1 MTESGPTE
9 RKRFFKDELESSE
22 SQIPDTA
29 SRLDNSNSFLFGG
42 NANSADLGSSLFV
55 KEEVDNID
63 FENKL
68 RELIPDVDTRTSK
81 ALFEKFEYDSDPVA
95 KAVEY
100 YFDHNKSLNKGI
112 NTVKENSNFIDLS
125 DDSYDNIDS
134 GSMSGSSH
142 LNSDPPSSHDSNTK
156 TSFQSLFSQ
165 NREKAKKRKANTIN
179 RRITKR
185 SKPAFAWK
193 KFIGSMQVT
202 AMATRPTIRP
212 LKYGSELKL
221 HVSTPSKASPYRM
234 YNAKGKKQ
242 MSMAQLVKLRDSEQ
256 NREIGRMPEEIA
268 SLVYPLIDES
278 GVVFEIT
285 LVYSGDKRLSIGD
298 SFIVQLD
305 CFLTSDLFAKDMG
318 SSQEDSLYT
327 QQARWEN
334 SNASISETKAEI
346 VGKFKRIGLIDLFN
360 KLKIKNVKDEEETL
374 ENLNNNEPEIL
385 DLEDDDTF
393 DSIISQNSHNN
404 EGTDEEL
411 EHTDSMNLNQ
421 LQNFYSMAQSSEAL
435 KNLPE
440 TTPPSDVMKL
450 NLRRYQRQGLTWM
463 LRREGEF
470 KKAADSEEIVET
482 GSMMNP
488 LWNQFIWPKDMSWV
502 SERDRGSQEKDL
514 GVFFYAN
521 LHTGEFSIEKPT
533 LETSLKGGILSDE
546 MGLGKTI
553 STLSLILSSPN
564 DYSLEQR
571 ELFTEDETPSTQS
584 FSKLTQKPY
593 ASKTTLIVVPM
604 SLLHQWHSE
613 FEKACAT
620 DDLHSEIYY
629 GGNVSS
635 LKSHLI
641 NSKKPPTVLITTY
654 GIVQN
659 EWTKI
664 VKNSDGDI
672 NLGSTTGLFS
682 LSFYRIVLDEGH
694 IIRNR
699 QTITSKAIMQLTGK
713 CKWVLTGTPIINR
726 LDDMYSLVKFL
737 NLEPWSQIG
746 FWKQFISIPF
756 ENKNFKQAF
765 DVVNSIMEPVFL
777 RRTKQMKDLNGKPLV
792 DLPPK
797 EIIIERLKLSEAQDI
812 VYKQLL
818 NRAEDSV
825 KLGLEHGDLLKKYS
839 TILVNILRLRQ
850 VCCDVSLI
858 GSQDE
863 NDEDLSN
870 NNTMLNNEVDVAT
883 LLKDGKNGDESKTFT
898 ESELQEATKIINE
911 RYDFTKDD
919 ISLEC
924 SICTTEPIPLDKIL
938 FTECEH
944 PFCKECLL
952 EYCEYQKIKSLELK
966 CPLCRHEISK
976 NKLLTLEKK
985 EDGEYEPVHYNSSS
999 RSSKIVALAN
1009 HLQQLQDSSP
1019 GEQVVVFSQFS
1030 SYLDILEKEL
1040 KDISPDKTTEVYKFD
1055 GRLNLKERNVVL
1067 KEFQEK
1073 KPGVQKILLL
1083 SLKAGGVG
1091 LNLTCASYAFMMDP
1105 WWSPS
1110 MEDQAI
1116 DRIHRIGQENNVK
1129 VTRFIIENSI
1139 EEKMLRIQE
1148 RKRTIGEAM
1157 DADEDERRRRRI
1169 EEIKM
1174 LFE

>member
-1 MTESGPTE
+1 MTDSGQAE
-9 RKRFFKDELESSE
+9 RKRFFRDELESSE
-22 SQIPDTA
+22 SQIPNPTNK
-29 SRLDNSNSFLFGG
+29 LDNKNSFLFG
-42 NANSADLGSSLFV
+42 NDTNSVDLGSSLFV
-55 KEEVDNID
+55 KEETDDID

-68 RELIPDVDTRTSK
+68 RELIPDVDNRTCK
-81 ALFEKFEYDSDPVA
+81 TLFAKFEHESDPVA

-100 YFDHNKSLNKGI
+100 YFDHNQSLIKSTNIVKG
-112 NTVKENSNFIDLS
+112 NPNFIDLS
-125 DDSYDNIDS
+125 DDSYDSIDTPS
-134 GSMSGSSH
+134 ISGSSH
-142 LNSDPPSSHDSNTK
+142 LNSDPPSSHDIHMK
-156 TSFQSLFSQ
+156 MSFQSLFSQ

-179 RRITKR
+179 KRISKR
-185 SKPAFAWK
+185 SKPASTWK

-202 AMATRPTIRP
+202 AMATRPTIHP
-212 LKYGSELKL
+212 LRYGSELKL
-221 HVSTPSKASPYRM
+221 HVSTPSKGSPYRM
-234 YNAKGKKQ
+234 YDSKGKKQ

-256 NREIGRMPEEIA
+256 NREIGRMPEDIA
-268 SLVYPLIDES
+268 RLVYPLIDES
-278 GVVFEIT
+278 GVAFEIT

-305 CFLTSDLFAKDMG
+305 CFLTSDLFEKDLNN
-318 SSQEDSLYT
+318 SQEESLST
-327 QQARWEN
+327 QQTRWEN
-334 SNASISETKAEI
+334 TNTSIAETKAEI

-360 KLKIKNVKDEEETL
+360 KLRIKNVKDEEETL
-374 ENLNNNEPEIL
+374 ENLNNDQPKIL

-393 DSIISQNSHNN
+393 ESIVSQKSHGD
-404 EGTDEEL
+404 EDTDVRF
-411 EHTDSMNLNQ
+411 EHSDSMNLNQ
-421 LQNFYSMAQSSEAL
+421 LQNFYSMAQSSETL

-440 TTPPSDVMKL
+440 TTPSSDVMKL
-450 NLRRYQRQGLTWM
+450 DLRRYQKQGLTWM

-470 KKAADSEEIVET
+470 KKAAESEKVLET
-482 GSMMNP
+482 GNMMNP
-488 LWNQFIWPKDMSWV
+488 LWNQFVWPKDMSWV
-502 SERDRGSQEKDL
+502 SERDHKSQEKDL

-553 STLSLILSSPN
+553 STLSLILSSPT
-564 DYSLEQR
+564 DSSLEQK
-571 ELFTEDETPSTQS
+571 ELFTEETTSTTQS
-584 FSKLTQKPY
+584 LFKIAQKSY

-613 FEKACAT
+613 FEKTCAN

-629 GGNVSS
+629 GGNVSN
-635 LKSHLI
+635 LKAHLV

-664 VKNSDGDI
+664 LKNSDSEI
-672 NLGSTTGLFS
+672 NLGSTAGLFS

-765 DVVNSIMEPVFL
+765 DVVNAIMEPVFL
-777 RRTKQMKDLNGKPLV
+777 RRTKQMKDVNGKPLV

-797 EIIIERLKLSEAQDI
+797 EVIIEKLKFSDAQDI

-825 KLGLEHGDLLKKYS
+825 KLGLERGDLLKKYS

-870 NNTMLNNEVDVAT
+870 NNTMLNSEVDVAM
-883 LLKDGKNGDESKTFT
+883 LLKDGKNDVDAKTFSET
-898 ESELQEATKIINE
+898 ELREATKIINQ
-911 RYDFTKDD
+911 RYDFTNDD

-952 EYCEYQKIKSLELK
+952 EYCEYQKIKNLDLK

-976 NKLLTLEKK
+976 NKLLTLQKK
-985 EDGEYEPVHYNSSS
+985 EHGEYEPVHYNSDS

-1040 KDISPDKTTEVYKFD
+1040 KEVSPQKTTEIYKFD
-1055 GRLNLKERNVVL
+1055 GRLSLKERNTVL
-1067 KEFQEK
+1067 KEFQERS
-1073 KPGVQKILLL
+1073 PGIQKILLL

-1139 EEKMLRIQE
+1139 EEKMLHIQE

-1157 DADEDERRRRRI
+1157 DADEDERRKRRI

>member
-1 MTESGPTE
+1 MTDSEPTE

-22 SQIPDTA
+22 SQIPNPT
-29 SRLDNSNSFLFGG
+29 SKLDNRNSFLFEDEPKTT
-42 NANSADLGSSLFV
+42 DLGSSLFV
-55 KEEVDNID
+55 EQETEDLN

-68 RELIPDVDTRTSK
+68 KELIPDVDTRTRN
-81 ALFEKFEYDSDPVA
+81 LLLEKFEHESDPVG
-95 KAVEY
+95 KALEY
-100 YFDHNKSLNKGI
+100 YFDHKNSLIKEVK
-112 NTVKENSNFIDLS
+112 TVKENPNFIDLS
-125 DDSYDNIDS
+125 DDSY
-134 GSMSGSSH
+134 GSMDSHSRSGSSH
-142 LNSDPPSSHDSNTK
+142 LNSDPPNSHEPYSK
-156 TSFQSLFSQ
+156 MSFQSLFSQ
-165 NREKAKKRKANTIN
+165 NRERARKRKVNTIN
-179 RRITKR
+179 RRILKR
-185 SKPAFAWK
+185 SKPAFSWK
-193 KFIGSMQVT
+193 RFIGSMQVT

-221 HVSTPSKASPYRM
+221 HVSTSSKFSPYQM
-234 YNAKGKKQ
+234 YNSNGKKQ
-242 MSMAQLVKLRDSEQ
+242 VSMAQLVKLRDLEQ
-256 NREIGRMPEEIA
+256 DREVGRMPEEIA
-268 SLVYPLIDES
+268 RLVYPLIDES
-278 GVVFEIT
+278 GVAFEIT

-305 CFLTSDLFAKDMG
+305 CFLTSDLFGKNLKDSQEESL
-318 SSQEDSLYT
+318 SSQKIQWDTSN
-327 QQARWEN
+327 N
-334 SNASISETKAEI
+334 SIVETKVEI
-346 VGKFKRIGLIDLFN
+346 LDKFKRMGLIALFN
-360 KLKIKNVKDEEETL
+360 KLRIKEVKDEAETL
-374 ENLNNNEPEIL
+374 ENLNNDDPEIL

-393 DSIISQNSHNN
+393 ESIVSQRDEDN
-404 EGTDEEL
+404 EDDDDKI
-411 EHTDSMNLNQ
+411 EHSDSMNLNQ

-440 TTPPSDVMKL
+440 TTPSRDIMKL
-450 NLRRYQRQGLTWM
+450 DLRKYQKQGLTWM

-470 KKAADSEEIVET
+470 KKAAESDEVVAAAT
-482 GSMMNP
+482 MMNP
-488 LWNQFIWPKDMSWV
+488 LWKQFVWPKDMSWV
-502 SERDRGSQEKDL
+502 SERDHASQEKDMSL
-514 GVFFYAN
+514 FFYAN
-521 LHTGEFSIEKPT
+521 LHTGEFSNEKPM

-553 STLSLILSSPN
+553 STLSLILSSPC
-564 DYSLEQR
+564 DSSFDQK
-571 ELFTEDETPSTQS
+571 ELFTEDDTVLTQN
-584 FSKLTQKPY
+584 FSEITQKPY
-593 ASKTTLIVVPM
+593 ASRTTLIVVPM
-604 SLLHQWHSE
+604 SLLHQWHSQ
-613 FEKACAT
+613 FEKACSN

-629 GGNVSS
+629 GGNVSN
-635 LKSHLI
+635 LKTHLI
-641 NSKKPPTVLITTY
+641 NGKKPPTVLITTY

-664 VKNSDGDI
+664 LKTSVSELD
-672 NLGSTTGLFS
+672 LQSTTGLFS

-694 IIRNR
+694 MIRNR

-777 RRTKQMKDLNGKPLV
+777 RRTKHMKDANGKPLV

-797 EIIIERLKLSEAQDI
+797 EVIVEKLKLSEKQDI
-812 VYKQLL
+812 VYKHLL

-825 KLGLEHGDLLKKYS
+825 KLGLERGDLLKKYS

-870 NNTMLNNEVDVAT
+870 NNAMLSNGSDVAA
-883 LLKDGKNGDESKTFT
+883 LLKDSKSDNVEETFS
-898 ESELQEATKIINE
+898 EIELQEAIKIINE
-911 RYDFTKDD
+911 RYDFNNDD

-952 EYCEYQKIKSLELK
+952 EYCEYQKIKNLDLK

-976 NKLLTLEKK
+976 NKLLTLQKK
-985 EDGEYEPVHYNSSS
+985 ENGEYEPVHYNSDS

-1030 SYLDILEKEL
+1030 SYLDILEKAL
-1040 KDISPDKTTEVYKFD
+1040 RDISPAKTTKIYKFD
-1055 GRLNLKERNVVL
+1055 GRLSLKDRNSVL

-1073 KPGVQKILLL
+1073 SPGIQKILLL

-1091 LNLTCASYAFMMDP
+1091 LNLTCASYAFVMDP

-1157 DADEDERRRRRI
+1157 DADEDERRKRRI